1 MSPEEA
7 RPLYLGVLREVC
19 PAADV
24 AAVRAGADVRTACRM
39 GVGRFREMV
48 DLLSER
54 AGFPVHY
61 DDADAD
67 SLLTLLG
74 AVDFLVAESARVS
87 LLGLDRVGLDG
98 VVLHRVG

>member
-1 MSPEEA
+1 MRPDEA
-7 RPLYLGVLREVC
+7 RELLEQSLRGVV
-19 PAADV
+19 PDADLT
-24 AAVRAGADVRTACRM
+24 GM
-39 GVGRFREMV
+39 GVARFREMV
-48 DLLSER
+48 ELLSER

-98 VVLHRVG
+98 VGLHRVG

>member
-7 RPLYLGVLREVC
+7 RTLYLGVLREVC
-19 PAADV
+19 PAADFV
-24 AAVRAGADVRTACRM
+24 AIRAGSDVRAACPM

-48 DLLSER
+48 ELLSEE

-67 SLLTLLG
+67 SLLTLDG
-74 AVDFLVAESARVS
+74 AVDFLVAESARIS
-87 LLGLDRVGLDG
+87 LLGLDGVGLDRVGL
-98 VVLHRVG
+98 HRVG